1 MLDYNMLKQ
10 EREPLIKKLSEQGIG
25 VIAGQPM
32 AESLYSNRIFKIRTV
47 KAMWYWVRTVVNFR
61 KLLFKGRKIRFVNY
75 VDGMSGS
82 QIVLKYVLDNQDV
95 SATVFGTTS
104 LKHLRENLELRYL
117 EIPLET

>member
-1 MLDYNMLKQ
+1 MLKQ